1 MLKSKNSFEEI
12 KNYNSKKEDLEE
24 ELKVGRNKSSK
35 PMLWVSMI
43 SMVMFFAG
51 LTSAY
56 VISMRRDDWV
66 TFELPDAF
74 YISTILIIL
83 SSITITISQ
92 KLLKKDKRE
101 LSIVFLLIT
110 FLLGITFIW
119 QQYAG
124 FEDLRN
130 AGLFFTGPTSTVST
144 SFIIGI
150 TFIHVLHLLVGVLV
164 LLVVIYNHFKYRY
177 KSDDLLGFELG
188 AIFWHFVDVL
198 WIYLFFFF
206 YFIR

>member
-1 MLKSKNSFEEI
+1 MSEQSIQRELQVAKRKSA
-12 KNYNSKKEDLEE
+12 
-24 ELKVGRNKSSK
+24 K

-56 VISMRRDDWV
+56 VVSMNREDWV
-66 TFELPDAF
+66 TFDLPQAF
-74 YISTILIIL
+74 YVSTVLIVL
-83 SSITITISQ
+83 SSVTLFLSQ
-92 KLLKKDKRE
+92 KLLKKDNIQA
-101 LSIVFLLIT
+101 SFIFLLLT
-110 FLLGITFIW
+110 LVLGLGFVW
-119 QQYAG
+119 YQYVG
-124 FEDLRN
+124 FNELK
-130 AGLFFTGPTSTVST
+130 AIGLYFTGPDSTVST

-150 TFIHVLHLLVGVLV
+150 TFMHVLHLIAGIIV
-164 LLVVIYNHFKYRY
+164 LLVVIYNHFKKKY
-177 KSDDLLGFELG
+177 SSTDMLGFELG

>member
-1 MLKSKNSFEEI
+1 MNISKQ
-12 KNYNSKKEDLEE
+12 DLQE
-24 ELKVGRNKSSK
+24 ELKVGRKKAAK

-56 VISMRRDDWV
+56 VISMKRDDWV
-66 TFELPDAF
+66 TFDLPAAF
-74 YISTILIIL
+74 YTSTVLIIL
-83 SSITITISQ
+83 SSITIFISQ
-92 KLLKKDKRE
+92 KLIKKDKRE
-101 LSIVFLLIT
+101 LSIIFLLIT
-110 FLLGITFIW
+110 LALGIAFVYFQW
-119 QQYAG
+119 DG
-124 FEDLRN
+124 FNELKE
-130 AGLFFTGPTSTVST
+130 AGLYFTGKESTVST

-150 TFIHVLHLLVGVLV
+150 TLMHVLHIFAGIIV

-177 KSDDLLGFELG
+177 KADDLLGFELG

>member
-1 MLKSKNSFEEI
+1 MNI
-12 KNYNSKKEDLEE
+12 NKEDLEE
-24 ELKVGRNKSSK
+24 ELKVGRNKSAK

-110 FLLGITFIW
+110 FLLGVAFIW

-150 TFIHVLHLLVGVLV
+150 SLMHAVHVFAGIIV

>member
-1 MLKSKNSFEEI
+1 MNISEK
-12 KNYNSKKEDLEE
+12 DLEKE
-24 ELKVGRNKSSK
+24 FTIGRKKSAK

-74 YISTILIIL
+74 YISTVLIIL
-83 SSITITISQ
+83 SSITIRISQ
-92 KLLKKDKRE
+92 RLIKKEKRE
-101 LSIVFLLIT
+101 LSIAFLLIT
-110 FLLGITFIW
+110 FALGIAFVW

-124 FEDLRN
+124 FEDLRS

-150 TFIHVLHLLVGVLV
+150 TLMHALHVFAGIIV
-164 LLVVIYNHFKYRY
+164 LLVVIYNHFNHKYT
-177 KSDDLLGFELG
+177 SDDLLGFELG
-188 AIFWHFVDVL
+188 AIFWHFIDVL

>member
-1 MLKSKNSFEEI
+1 MNI
-12 KNYNSKKEDLEE
+12 NKEDLEE
-24 ELKVGRNKSSK
+24 ELKVGRNKSAK

-110 FLLGITFIW
+110 FLLGVAFIW

-150 TFIHVLHLLVGVLV
+150 SLMHAVHVFAGIIV

-177 KSDDLLGFELG
+177 KSDDLLGLELG

>member
-1 MLKSKNSFEEI
+1 MVPINK
-12 KNYNSKKEDLEE
+12 E
-24 ELKVGRNKSSK
+24 ELQEELNIGRKKSAK

-56 VISMRRDDWV
+56 VISMNRDDWV
-66 TFELPDAF
+66 TFDLPYAF
-74 YISTILIIL
+74 YSSTVIIL
-83 SSITITISQ
+83 LSSLSIFISI
-92 KLLKKDKRE
+92 KLLKKDQRKA
-101 LSIVFLLIT
+101 SILFLLVT
-110 FLLGITFIW
+110 FFLGIAFMW
-119 QQYAG
+119 QQFAG
-124 FEDLRN
+124 FTELKN

-150 TFIHVLHLLVGVLV
+150 TLMHAIHVAAGVIV
-164 LLVVIYNHFKYRY
+164 LFVIIYNHFKYQY
-177 KSDDLLGFELG
+177 KPNNLLGFELG

-198 WIYLFFFF
+198 WIYLFLFF

>member
-1 MLKSKNSFEEI
+1 MNISEK
-12 KNYNSKKEDLEE
+12 DLEK
-24 ELKVGRNKSSK
+24 ELTIGRKKSAK

-74 YISTILIIL
+74 YISTLLIIL
-83 SSITITISQ
+83 SSITISISQ
-92 KLLKKDKRE
+92 NLIKKDKRE
-101 LSIVFLLIT
+101 LSIAFLLIT
-110 FLLGITFIW
+110 FALGIAFVW

-150 TFIHVLHLLVGVLV
+150 TLMHAFHVFAGIIV
-164 LLVVIYNHFKYRY
+164 LLVVIYNHFKYKY
-177 KSDDLLGFELG
+177 TSDDLLGFELG

>member
-1 MLKSKNSFEEI
+1 MNISEK
-12 KNYNSKKEDLEE
+12 DLEK
-24 ELKVGRNKSSK
+24 ELTVGRKKSAK

-74 YISTILIIL
+74 YISTVLIIL
-83 SSITITISQ
+83 SSITISISQ
-92 KLLKKDKRE
+92 RLIKKSKRE
-101 LSIVFLLIT
+101 LSIAFLLIT
-110 FLLGITFIW
+110 FALGIAFVW

-124 FEDLRN
+124 FEDLRS

-150 TFIHVLHLLVGVLV
+150 TLMHALHVFAGIIV
-164 LLVVIYNHFKYRY
+164 LLIVIYNHFNHKYT
-177 KSDDLLGFELG
+177 SDDLLGFELG
-188 AIFWHFVDVL
+188 AIFWHFIDVL

>member
-1 MLKSKNSFEEI
+1 MNISEK
-12 KNYNSKKEDLEE
+12 DLEK
-24 ELKVGRNKSSK
+24 ELTVGRKKSAK

-74 YISTILIIL
+74 YISTVLIIL
-83 SSITITISQ
+83 SSITISISQ
-92 KLLKKDKRE
+92 RLIKKSKRE
-101 LSIVFLLIT
+101 LSVAFLLIT
-110 FLLGITFIW
+110 FALGIAFVW

-124 FEDLRN
+124 FEDLRS

-150 TFIHVLHLLVGVLV
+150 TLMHALHVFAGIIV
-164 LLVVIYNHFKYRY
+164 LLVVIYNHFNYKYT
-177 KSDDLLGFELG
+177 SDDLLGFELG
-188 AIFWHFVDVL
+188 AIFWHFIDVL

>member
-1 MLKSKNSFEEI
+1 MNISEK
-12 KNYNSKKEDLEE
+12 DLEK
-24 ELKVGRNKSSK
+24 ELIIGRKKSAK
-35 PMLWVSMI
+35 PMLLVSMI

-74 YISTILIIL
+74 YISTVLIIL
-83 SSITITISQ
+83 SSITISISQ
-92 KLLKKDKRE
+92 RLIKKEKRE
-101 LSIVFLLIT
+101 LSIAFLLIT
-110 FLLGITFIW
+110 FALGIAFVW

-124 FEDLRN
+124 FEDFRS

-150 TFIHVLHLLVGVLV
+150 TLMHALHVFAGIIV
-164 LLVVIYNHFKYRY
+164 LLVVIYNHFNHKYTL
-177 KSDDLLGFELG
+177 DDLLWFELG

>member
-1 MLKSKNSFEEI
+1 
-12 KNYNSKKEDLEE
+12 
-24 ELKVGRNKSSK
+24 
-35 PMLWVSMI
+35 MLWVSMI

-66 TFELPDAF
+66 TFELPNAF
-74 YISTILIIL
+74 YISTLLIIL
-83 SSITITISQ
+83 SSISIGMSQ
-92 KLLKKDKRE
+92 RFIKKDKRE
-101 LSIVFLLIT
+101 LSIVLLLIT
-110 FLLGITFIW
+110 FALGIAFVW

-150 TFIHVLHLLVGVLV
+150 TLMHAFHVFAGIIV
-164 LLVVIYNHFKYRY
+164 LLVVIYNHFKYKY
-177 KSDDLLGFELG
+177 TSDDLLGFELG
-188 AIFWHFVDVL
+188 AIFWHFIDVL